1 MATERNPF
9 EMISEQVGNVVPL
22 PDMTETA
29 DATFEVDPTDGG
41 IIVDFSE
48 TVEMEATEDITEWY
62 GDLSETLDEEA
73 LGDIANDVID
83 NYQAD
88 KDSRA
93 DWESMF
99 ERGFDLLGL
108 KLEQGSEPF
117 DGACTAVHPLLI
129 ESAVKFQSKA
139 SGELFPVGGPV
150 KTQILGKST
159 PEKEMQA
166 NRVQNFMNYQLTEQM
181 PEYFDEFERML
192 FHLPLIGS
200 AFKKLYYDATL
211 KRPAS
216 EFIPIDQFYVSYYAT
231 NLRNADRYTHV
242 IYRSPVEIARDIRA
256 GVYQEVD
263 LPTPSMGDVPTFTEK
278 MDTILGLSP
287 SSDHDPQYILLE
299 QHCYLDIEDDDV
311 SLPYIVTV
319 EQQSRQVLSI
329 RRNYKQ
335 DDPNKE
341 KISHFVHYRFVPGFG
356 FYGLGLIHFLGN
368 LTMSA
373 TAAMRSLIDAGQFAN
388 LPGGFKAKGV
398 RMVGDNDPIAPGE
411 FKEVE
416 ATGIDLSKAIVT
428 LPYKE
433 PSATLHQMLNFVT
446 VAGQKFAD
454 STEQVISDAA
464 SYGPVGT
471 TMALLEAS
479 SKFFSAIHKRV
490 HKSQKDEFNILA
502 RIDYDYL
509 PREYPYDVPNEDR
522 SIFKKDFDGRID
534 VLPVSDPN
542 IPSNAHR
549 MMMANMALQMAQQSP
564 PGMFNLEA
572 LNRTILNAANMPNIE
587 EILPPKIEPKPI
599 DPVSD
604 IMAATK
610 GIPIAAFPGQ
620 NHDAHIQVK
629 TAYLQDPMNGANPI
643 MERIR
648 PILESN
654 IQEHSV
660 MKYQEQM
667 NGLSQQI
674 MQGSPDNPA
683 VLEMALAQ
691 AAQQVMNANQ
701 AMGQA
706 QSPEQQLVALEQAK
720 VELEKQKIQYDT
732 EAQAAEMVLK
742 NKKLELEENDQI
754 IKMMESSAAENF
766 KTNKDEEDR
775 LLKAGLKSVD
785 VITQAE
791 MKQHEMAHQKEL
803 KEMEVMAKSIDEKA
817 KLEIKEHEMDHQREM
832 KDHEIDHER
841 EIKEMELMIKDM
853 IEERRLDFEVQKEVS
868 RVVNENLKNNSEN
881 IGQQELNLMIQIA
894 IDQVEENENDEE
906 G

>member
-9 EMISEQVGNVVPL
+9 ETMPEEVSNVIPMADMENTSE
-22 PDMTETA
+22 
-29 DATFEVDPTDGG
+29 ATFEVDPTDGG
-41 IIVDFSE
+41 VIVDFSE
-48 TVEMEATEDITEWY
+48 ENIEMEASEDIAEWY
-62 GDLSETLDEEA
+62 GDLAETLEDDE
-73 LGDIANDVID
+73 LVDIANDVIE
-83 NYQAD
+83 NFEAD

-108 KLEQGSEPF
+108 KLEPGSEPF

-139 SGELFPVGGPV
+139 SGELFPTNGPV
-150 KTQILGKST
+150 KARIFGKST
-159 PEKEMQA
+159 PEKELQA

-200 AFKKLYYDATL
+200 AFKKLYYDATT
-211 KRPAS
+211 KRPHS

-231 NLRNADRYTHV
+231 DLSNADRYTHV
-242 IYRSPVEIARDIRA
+242 IHRSPIEIARDIRA
-256 GVYQEVD
+256 GVYQEVE
-263 LPTPSMGDVPTFTEK
+263 LPTPSSSNITPFTEK

-299 QHCYLDIEDDDV
+299 QHCYLTIEDEEEA
-311 SLPYIVTV
+311 LPYIVTV

-335 DDPNKE
+335 DDVNKE
-341 KISHFVHYRFVPGFG
+341 KVSHFVHYRFVPGFG

-398 RMVGDNDPIAPGE
+398 RMVGDNEPIAPGE

-416 ATGIDLSKAIVT
+416 ATGVDLSKAIIP

-433 PSATLHQMLNFVT
+433 PSSTLFQMLNFVAT
-446 VAGQKFAD
+446 AGQKFAD

-479 SKFFSAIHKRV
+479 SKFFTAIHKRV
-490 HKSQKDEFNILA
+490 HKSQKDEFKILA

-509 PREYPYDVPNEDR
+509 PEEYPYDVPYEDR
-522 SIFKKDFDGRID
+522 SIFKKDFDGRVDII
-534 VLPVSDPN
+534 PVSDPN

-572 LNRTILNAANMPNIE
+572 LNRTILNAANMPNVE
-587 EILPPKIEPKPI
+587 EILPPKIEPKAM

-610 GIPIAAFPGQ
+610 GVPIAAFPGQ
-620 NHDAHIQVK
+620 NHDAHVQVK
-629 TAYLQDPMNGANPI
+629 MAYLQDPMNGANPI
-643 MERIR
+643 MERIA
-648 PILESN
+648 PIIQSN

-667 NGLSQQI
+667 SGITQQM
-674 MQGSPDNPA
+674 MQQNPQA
-683 VLEMALAQ
+683 AGNPSMVEMAMAE

-720 VELEKQKIQYDT
+720 VELEKQKLQSDT
-732 EAQAAEMVLK
+732 MTNAAELELK
-742 NKKLELEENDQI
+742 NKKLELEENEQI
-754 IKMMESSAAENF
+754 IGMLKTSSTDNF
-766 KTNKDEEDR
+766 KREKSEADR
-775 LLKAGLKSVD
+775 SS
-785 VITQAE
+785 
-791 MKQHEMAHQKEL
+791 KEKL
-803 KEMEVMAKSIDEKA
+803 KEMEIMGKAAIEEFKMDKEDEREVIKVL
-817 KLEIKEHEMDHQREM
+817 KDKFESEIKNETELDKQGLDALVKLAIAQQKEM
-832 KDHEIDHER
+832 K
-841 EIKEMELMIKDM
+841 
-853 IEERRLDFEVQKEVS
+853 
-868 RVVNENLKNNSEN
+868 
-881 IGQQELNLMIQIA
+881 
-894 IDQVEENENDEE
+894 NDEE